1 VGSPAEIIE
10 AYLREHEIR
19 HERPSGSDWTV
30 QLRGEKKLST
40 TVLFAVRER
49 TLAVEAFFMR
59 RPNENHADFY
69 RMLLRA
75 NMRTYA
81 IRFAVDDVG
90 DVYLVARIPL
100 ASVTEEELDRVLGAI
115 LTTAEETF
123 MPAIEVGFASY
134 LERDMA
140 WRAAQTQTP
149 R

>member
-1 VGSPAEIIE
+1 MGSPAEIIG

-19 HERPSGSDWTV
+19 HERPSESDWTV

-59 RPNENHADFY
+59 RPNENHAEFY

-134 LERDMA
+134 LQRDMA